1 MMSGAPE
8 RRVAEAVVAVFEQ
21 RTVHSCDADIVTDG
35 VVTGGRGG
43 SCSLGSL

>member
-1 MMSGAPE
+1 MMTEAPE
-8 RRVAEAVVAVFEQ
+8 RRVAEVVVVVPEQ

-43 SCSLGSL
+43 SL

>member
-1 MMSGAPE
+1 MMTEAPE
-8 RRVAEAVVAVFEQ
+8 RRVAEVVVVVSEQ

-43 SCSLGSL
+43 SL

>member
-8 RRVAEAVVAVFEQ
+8 RRVAEAVAVFEQ